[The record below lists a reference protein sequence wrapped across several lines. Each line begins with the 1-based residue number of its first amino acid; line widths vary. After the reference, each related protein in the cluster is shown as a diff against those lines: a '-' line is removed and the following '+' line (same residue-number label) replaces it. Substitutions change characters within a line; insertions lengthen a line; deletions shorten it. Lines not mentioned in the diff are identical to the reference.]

1 MDESTDEPADGHLDE
16 NASEVDIVQDG
27 SDAAAVDEAVEDEPA
42 IEDSADKSLVASV
55 VAAAAITAAKDELIA
70 EDSSF
75 NEDSAEDKPE
85 GKSEDQPAEET
96 AESAETENKQ
106 TNETQDLDIDN
117 NNDKGWNQITQE
129 GSNPTNNNLFLDQTD
144 IKEES
149 NDVERFGLA
158 CLQCRLSFI
167 LAFS

>member
-1 MDESTDEPADGHLDE
+1 MGESSDEPADGHLDE
-16 NASEVDIVQDG
+16 NASEVEIVQDG
-27 SDAAAVDEAVEDEPA
+27 SDVDEAVEDEPA

-85 GKSEDQPAEET
+85 DKPEGESEDQPAEEIE
-96 AESAETENKQ
+96 ESAETENKE

-117 NNDKGWNQITQE
+117 NNNTGWIPRE
-129 GSNPTNNNLFLDQTD
+129 GSNLTINKLFLDQTD

>member
-1 MDESTDEPADGHLDE
+1 MGESSDEPADGHLDE
-16 NASEVDIVQDG
+16 NASEVEIVQDG
-27 SDAAAVDEAVEDEPA
+27 SDVDEAVEDEPA

-106 TNETQDLDIDN
+106 TNETQDLDKAN
-117 NNDKGWNQITQE
+117 NNDTGWLEITQE
-129 GSNPTNNNLFLDQTD
+129 GSNPTSNNFFFSDQTD